1 MRRDEGGGDR
11 FKRCHHNTQ
20 YIRQTHLHA
29 LWHFIDTDYNNNK
42 RIPIGTGCTGRGRDK
57 RARRTSSILWDGHRR
72 PFFLTPNHLHICI
85 QKWFHRFGCQS
96 DGGEFVSFSHMKT
109 TERKTEDQSLIFGN
123 RMKTKKW
130 WIIIRLHF
138 LRGTDLR
145 DSPKMRGCS
154 NRILDNIQ
162 TEKVRVLFLLPE
174 CSF

>member
-1 MRRDEGGGDR
+1 MGEKGWGRGDR

-42 RIPIGTGCTGRGRDK
+42 GIPIGTGCTGRGRDK
-57 RARRTSSILWDGHRR
+57 RARRTSSIFTGWTQEAIFLNTKSFAHLYTEMIPQIWLPIRWWWICFVFSYENHR
-72 PFFLTPNHLHICI
+72 
-85 QKWFHRFGCQS
+85 K
-96 DGGEFVSFSHMKT
+96 K
-109 TERKTEDQSLIFGN
+109 KEDQSLIFGN

-145 DSPKMRGCS
+145 DSPKVM
-154 NRILDNIQ
+154 
-162 TEKVRVLFLLPE
+162 
-174 CSF
+174 